1 MVFLPLQNSCFSKL
15 LVLFHMDNEGKIPN
29 LENDTYNYNLNLIFC
44 TEKDVY
50 LTFLFYSK
58 KSTSRSIIPF
68 FTMKQVPSLTNNIYS
83 VCLIVIDLLCSTLH
97 RKAST
102 KTPCFHFSCAQKMM
116 FFSKDFFTKCDQIRT
131 FLWVWSHLL
140 KKSSQKNFIF
150 VQCSEQPGNRQF
162 HSENDDHRTI
172 NTHQL

>member
-1 MVFLPLQNSCFSKL
+1 
-15 LVLFHMDNEGKIPN
+15 MDNEGKIPN

-97 RKAST
+97 RKALT
-102 KTPCFHFSCAQKMM
+102 KTLCFHFSCAQKMM

-140 KKSSQKNFIF
+140 KKSSQKTSFL
-150 VQCSEQPGNRQF
+150 CSAVSNLEIGSSIRKMMIIELSIHTSCKNQRSIKSLA
-162 HSENDDHRTI
+162 H
-172 NTHQL
+172 